1 MNDYLYSIYDRLA
14 GRYGSPFAACNDM
27 VAARL
32 ALMIKSGYNEAFD
45 GVYRIGVF
53 GNSSGQI
60 EPCDPVSIGDT
71 VKEVLDMLKS
81 VQTAQSEKEDRESE
95 VLNNG

>member
-1 MNDYLYSIYDRLA
+1 MNDYLYSIYDRLS

-32 ALMIKSGYNEAFD
+32 ALMIKGGYNEAFD

-53 GNSSGQI
+53 GNSSGQV
-60 EPCDPVSIGDT
+60 EPCEPVSIGDT
-71 VKEVLDMLKS
+71 VKEVLEMVKE
-81 VQTAQSEKEDRESE
+81 QQEKKEES
-95 VLNNG
+95 NG